1 LRIAIIPVRGG
12 SKGIARKNFQEVGG
26 KSLLER
32 AVLAAKSANFDEII
46 VSTDSSELS
55 DSVKQ
60 YDVVIH
66 SRSVE
71 NSSDAASTESVILEV
86 IQDLGAKWPTNS
98 SIALMQATSPFI
110 RSETINSCLDIADSG
125 RVGFTAHESHLFI
138 WRQSQD
144 EWQPLGHNSSK
155 RERRQDR
162 LPEVYET
169 GAVYAFPLE
178 KFKKEQTRFC
188 APAIPVLVTSE
199 EAIEIDTPADLE
211 NARRLANQFELQL
224 GKDRSRLTLPKLLV
238 TDFDGCLTDD
248 RVILNESG
256 QESVILNRKD
266 GLAVGSFA
274 KLGIPL
280 LILSTEK
287 NPVVAKRAE
296 KLKVPYIQGAT
307 DKFSEIKSY
316 LNEKQIDLLDVWYV
330 GNDINDLEVMTHVG
344 LSICPNDA
352 VAEVLSIA
360 QWVLKTKGG
369 AGVLAEIVSNLK
381 GIKK

>member
-1 LRIAIIPVRGG
+1 
-12 SKGIARKNFQEVGG
+12 
-26 KSLLER
+26 
-32 AVLAAKSANFDEII
+32 
-46 VSTDSSELS
+46 
-55 DSVKQ
+55 
-60 YDVVIH
+60 
-66 SRSVE
+66 
-71 NSSDAASTESVILEV
+71 
-86 IQDLGAKWPTNS
+86 
-98 SIALMQATSPFI
+98 
-110 RSETINSCLDIADSG
+110 
-125 RVGFTAHESHLFI
+125 
-138 WRQSQD
+138 
-144 EWQPLGHNSSK
+144 
-155 RERRQDR
+155 
-162 LPEVYET
+162 
-169 GAVYAFPLE
+169 
-178 KFKKEQTRFC
+178 
-188 APAIPVLVTSE
+188 
-199 EAIEIDTPADLE
+199 
-211 NARRLANQFELQL
+211 
-224 GKDRSRLTLPKLLV
+224 
-238 TDFDGCLTDD
+238 
-248 RVILNESG
+248 LNESG